1 MENQEM
7 TTGSQKCAC
16 CGQWINTVS
25 YWVNCENLYSNQFND
40 ENTVKNASA
49 IVCEKCYERFIYI

>member
-1 MENQEM
+1 M